1 MNFENINKA
10 KDLSNGSYWV
20 KYENKKGKNR
30 FDVCIIENKSDKVEI
45 INSRT
50 RKLMKIKRCKGIN
63 TEKIVHFVKEDFEIL
78 RLKMKRDM
86 KNDNEIILA
95 QPNPFIA
102 IKTGP
107 KSDTYSY
114 SERKGID
121 SIAFIIQT
129 GEDEYILT
137 SERKPPMD
145 ARIKEG
151 IYGIEYSKNGEAFIA
166 TAFGGS
172 NDKMDV
178 KEYQKLSND
187 EKIEYFKN
195 IVFSEGI
202 EEAGYKV
209 SKNDIE
215 FKGSSFVSTQSN
227 QMCYL
232 NLVDGRNAEL
242 VEKEPD
248 SDMEAMAESKTYTAK
263 QIKENLI
270 DWKAKFI
277 VS

>member
-1 MNFENINKA
+1 MNFQSIRKLEEVDI
-10 KDLSNGSYWV
+10 GTYWI
-20 KYENKKGKNR
+20 KYETKKGKIKI
-30 FDVCIIENKSDKVEI
+30 DVFVVNGTNTL
-45 INSRT
+45 INARNG
-50 RKLMKIKRCKGIN
+50 KLISYEKCKAIN
-63 TEKIVHFVKEDFEIL
+63 TDKIVHFNKKEINARRKEL
-78 RLKMKRDM
+78 N
-86 KNDNEIILA
+86 KNINSEIILA

-129 GEDEYILT
+129 GDDEYVLT
-137 SERKPPMD
+137 CERKPPMD
-145 ARIKEG
+145 ARIKEE
-151 IYGIEYSKNGEAFIA
+151 IYGIEYNENGEAFIP

-172 NDKMDV
+172 NDKMSVD
-178 KEYQKLSND
+178 EYKKLTND

-209 SKNDIE
+209 SKEDIE
-215 FKGSSFVSTQSN
+215 FKGSTFVSTQSN

-232 NLVDGRNAEL
+232 YLVDGRNATI

-248 SDMEAMAESKTYTAK
+248 SDMEAMAENRTYTAEE
-263 QIKENLI
+263 IKRNLI